1 MTIFSYRFH
10 LETCIEKMRKVVGYL
25 VPLVLSV
32 CEWFVHYVLA
42 FIIFTLATVN
52 HVKMMALPVAR
63 FLLSP
68 HSPQSSHHSFFD
80 PITLF
85 PAPQI
90 PGNEMPCQAIS
101 YDDVLTSR
109 LSRVLWTRF
118 FSLLQRLY
126 IKIFQQATLIAH
138 LHVNTIATSYEHHQ
152 NIRKCVLV
160 VYRSGKL
167 LS

>member
-32 CEWFVHYVLA
+32 CELFVHYVLA

-126 IKIFQQATLIAH
+126 IKIFQQAFLINL
-138 LHVNTIATSYEHHQ
+138 LHVTPLQHRMSTIKTLE
-152 NIRKCVLV
+152 N
-160 VYRSGKL
+160 VYWLCIGRANY
-167 LS
+167 

>member
-10 LETCIEKMRKVVGYL
+10 LERCIEKMKKLSVIWFHWC
-25 VPLVLSV
+25 LSV

-109 LSRVLWTRF
+109 LSRVLWTRL
-118 FSLLQRLY
+118 FSVLQSVY